1 MMSRTRQ
8 HYTPEF
14 KFQVVLE
21 VLREEQ
27 TLNEIAVKHQIHP
40 NLITRWK
47 TEFLESGAK
56 AVFDKSKQT
65 SDAEQLKAEYE
76 EKEARLY
83 QEIGQLTTQLAWLKK
98 KSEGIPF
105 KK

>member
-1 MMSRTRQ
+1 MSRTRQ

-21 VLREEQ
+21 VLREQQ
-27 TLNEIAVKHQIHP
+27 TVNEIAIKHQIHP

-47 TEFLESGAK
+47 TEFLESGPK
-56 AVFDKSKQT
+56 AVFDRSKLVDET
-65 SDAEQLKAEYE
+65 VRLKAEAE
-76 EKEARLY
+76 EKEAKLY

-98 KSEGIPF
+98 KSEGLIF

>member
-1 MMSRTRQ
+1 MSRTRQ

-27 TLNEIAVKHQIHP
+27 TVNEIAVKHQIHP

-47 TEFLESGAK
+47 TEFLEGGAK
-56 AVFDKSKQT
+56 AVFDRNKQVDET
-65 SDAEQLKAEYE
+65 TRLKAEFE
-76 EKEARLY
+76 EKEAKLY
-83 QEIGQLTTQLAWLKK
+83 QEIGQLTTQLTWLKK

>member
-1 MMSRTRQ
+1 MSRIRQ
-8 HYTPEF
+8 HHTPEF

-27 TLNEIAVKHQIHP
+27 TVTEIAVKHQIHP

-47 TEFLESGAK
+47 AEFLETGPK
-56 AVFDKSKQT
+56 AVFDRSKSTDEAARIKT
-65 SDAEQLKAEYE
+65 EAE

-98 KSEGIPF
+98 KSEGITF

>member
-1 MMSRTRQ
+1 MSRTRQ
-8 HYTPEF
+8 HHTAEF

-21 VLREEQ
+21 VLREEH
-27 TLNEIAVKHQIHP
+27 TVNEIAVKHQINP

-47 TEFLESGAK
+47 AEFLEAGPK
-56 AVFDKSKQT
+56 AVFDRSKLVD
-65 SDAEQLKAEYE
+65 DAMRQKAEFE
-76 EKEARLY
+76 EKEAKLF

-98 KSEGIPF
+98 KSEGVTF

>member
-1 MMSRTRQ
+1 MSRIRQ
-8 HYTPEF
+8 HHAPEF

-27 TLNEIAVKHQIHP
+27 TVAEIAVKHQIHP
-40 NLITRWK
+40 TLITRWK
-47 TEFLESGAK
+47 TEFLETGPK
-56 AVFDKSKQT
+56 AVFDRSKQVDET
-65 SDAEQLKAEYE
+65 ARLKLEAE
-76 EKEARLY
+76 EKESKLY

-98 KSEGIPF
+98 KSEGVTF

>member
-1 MMSRTRQ
+1 MSRIRQ
-8 HYTPEF
+8 RYTPEF

-27 TLNEIAVKHQIHP
+27 TVNEIAVKHQIHP
-40 NLITRWK
+40 NLISRWK
-47 TEFLESGAK
+47 SEFLESGAK
-56 AVFDKSKQT
+56 AVFDRNKQIDET
-65 SDAEQLKAEYE
+65 ARLKAEFE
-76 EKEARLY
+76 EKEAKLY

-98 KSEGIPF
+98 KSEGIAF